1 MEKRRVRKMKN
12 KRVIRIFS
20 ALLAVM
26 LCMTVFSTVA
36 FAGGAEPNESFTFYY
51 CIQPLSMLY

>member
-36 FAGGAEPNESFTFYY
+36 FAGGAEPNDSFV
-51 CIQPLSMLY
+51 Q